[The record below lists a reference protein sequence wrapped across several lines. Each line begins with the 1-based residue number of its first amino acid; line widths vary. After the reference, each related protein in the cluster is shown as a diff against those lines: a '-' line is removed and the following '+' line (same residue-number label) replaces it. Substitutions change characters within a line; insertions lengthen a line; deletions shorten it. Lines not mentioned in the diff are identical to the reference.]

1 MAARNSE
8 SSRNNEIFC
17 NTFSVLMLLALV
29 PQLNNGSSNDSTAVN
44 RSSFPLIIFVFVA
57 AANHL
62 LPHKF
67 EQSATHFVKAAW
79 TVVLFEYVP
88 PRELKSGTAWIT
100 ASELVATVMSLG
112 PILAIVLAGAVG
124 GNWIR
129 FAYVTEALGSFPRQL
144 LMLFGVYAHAFSP
157 LRLLICAV
165 LCAVYMAE
173 RRTRIR
179 RQERSHYG
187 LLHVAEHV
195 HIFIYLAGVI
205 GDVEVARC
213 ITTALCVV
221 FVLGVVIPVLAVR
234 ATNHWLQSNAL
245 ARLPTWFDKENLLP
259 LLQKK
264 LAGNTEKMRVR
275 NVLTKL
281 VGYLAP
287 QFVSWKRMEALSAAL
302 AVNDA
307 ARSSEPHPP
316 LSLASFD
323 LCVGV
328 LSGGAFVAPA
338 VANAWN
344 IPERAYI
351 ASRLYSGQSFLVG
364 WWQTVELFLG
374 PALSRRLRLVHAPV
388 VQDITLSATIRR
400 MKAAERPL
408 RRVLVV
414 DDSVFSGRSL
424 SAARDY
430 VAAATGLPI
439 SCVYTAALFVDSKNA
454 KFEPDFLATRG
465 PVPWAWEWGVEV
477 D

>member
-205 GDVEVARC
+205 GDVEVAQC
-213 ITTALCVV
+213 ITTALCLV

-275 NVLTKL
+275 TLM
-281 VGYLAP
+281 
-287 QFVSWKRMEALSAAL
+287 FS
-302 AVNDA
+302 
-307 ARSSEPHPP
+307 RSS
-316 LSLASFD
+316 LAISLRSSCHGSVWRLFQ
-323 LCVGV
+323 
-328 LSGGAFVAPA
+328 
-338 VANAWN
+338 
-344 IPERAYI
+344 RH
-351 ASRLYSGQSFLVG
+351 SR
-364 WWQTVELFLG
+364 
-374 PALSRRLRLVHAPV
+374 
-388 VQDITLSATIRR
+388 
-400 MKAAERPL
+400 
-408 RRVLVV
+408 
-414 DDSVFSGRSL
+414 
-424 SAARDY
+424 
-430 VAAATGLPI
+430 
-439 SCVYTAALFVDSKNA
+439 
-454 KFEPDFLATRG
+454 
-465 PVPWAWEWGVEV
+465 
-477 D
+477 